1 MNMIINKNVILNYV
15 NEIKNENTRNTY
27 SSCLNLFLKFIKK
40 TENTNITQDNI
51 YPTIYKYKSFLLKR
65 YIHPKTIN
73 QQLIIVKSFFNDYTD
88 IYVGKLKLLKTKEK
102 PINYLTP
109 REISIILEDTTNTL
123 DSLIIRLLA
132 YTGIRLTEALQLKKR
147 QLKYKTSEGHVIITV
162 RRKSKERHMIIPS
175 SLAQDLIKYSKY
187 HITYIFESESP
198 VEPILKPYHIQRNFK
213 ILAQQLDAK
222 YTTTFYSKNL
232 KTRYIR
238 NSYTM
243 HGIDYLDLL
252 FAENYDDYK
261 YITSIPRKE
270 LKKED
275 IIEKFSS
282 IGEYAK

>member
-109 REISIILEDTTNTL
+109 REISIILEDT
-123 DSLIIRLLA
+123 
-132 YTGIRLTEALQLKKR
+132 
-147 QLKYKTSEGHVIITV
+147 
-162 RRKSKERHMIIPS
+162 
-175 SLAQDLIKYSKY
+175 
-187 HITYIFESESP
+187 
-198 VEPILKPYHIQRNFK
+198 
-213 ILAQQLDAK
+213 
-222 YTTTFYSKNL
+222 
-232 KTRYIR
+232 
-238 NSYTM
+238 
-243 HGIDYLDLL
+243 
-252 FAENYDDYK
+252 
-261 YITSIPRKE
+261 SI
-270 LKKED
+270 
-275 IIEKFSS
+275 
-282 IGEYAK
+282 